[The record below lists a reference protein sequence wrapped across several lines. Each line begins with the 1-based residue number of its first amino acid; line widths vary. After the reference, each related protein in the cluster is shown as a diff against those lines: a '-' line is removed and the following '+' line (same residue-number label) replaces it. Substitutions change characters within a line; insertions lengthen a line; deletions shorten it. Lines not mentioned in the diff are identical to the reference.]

1 MRTIAKNILQ
11 ATSGIALAAL
21 LASSCNDFLDMTPTD
36 SVSDK
41 IIWQTTQNAEYG
53 VNYIYSYILD
63 MADANTGQCVA
74 GMTDALT
81 DQLKYGSYNYNALAY
96 IPSEIAYG
104 GSTLTAN
111 YVASYL
117 GYWDTMYGAIRR
129 TNQGLNY
136 LDKYGEMSDADKTRL
151 KAELRFMRAYFY
163 FDLVKRYKEV
173 IIYDEDL
180 SAITANKALSTEQQG
195 WDFIAS
201 DLKFAQ
207 ENLPAKAVAG
217 GRLDKG
223 AAYAFA
229 TRAMLYAQRYDEVI
243 AAAGKVAE
251 LGYSLDPSYANVF
264 KGSSSEVILQYE
276 FSYENGVTHNFDFYY
291 TPGGDYTTRE
301 ASGGGYGTP
310 TQEMVESYEYA
321 DGSGFPD
328 WTVWHTAEGT
338 FENPPYELLEP
349 RFQASI
355 LYNGAEWKGRTIQP
369 YVGGDDGWCQWNVVK
384 EPKGK
389 TTTGYYLRKGVDET
403 HDVIARSQS
412 TQPLVILRYAE
423 VLLNKAEAC
432 YRTGDAAGANAALR
446 AIRERVDLP
455 YTDKSG
461 DNLWA
466 AIRQERKVELAFE
479 GFSYWDVR
487 RWGVAPEQ
495 YPEGLS
501 GYQLH
506 GLKIEPAGASFSYT
520 YVTVD
525 DKVRNYPEKMDR
537 FPLQDSELS
546 SNTAV
551 EQFPEWK

>member
-1 MRTIAKNILQ
+1 MRTIAKNILLT
-11 ATSGIALAAL
+11 ASSLVLAAGL
-21 LASSCNDFLDMTPTD
+21 SSCNDFLDMTPTD

-41 IIWQTTQNAEYG
+41 IIWQTTENAEYG

-63 MADANTGQCVA
+63 MADANCGQSSA

-81 DQLKYGSYNYNALAY
+81 DQLKYGSYNYNALCY

-111 YVASYL
+111 YVAAYL
-117 GYWDTMYGAIRR
+117 GFWDTMYSAIRK

-136 LDKYGEMSDADKTRL
+136 LDKYGEMSDEDKTRL
-151 KAELRFMRAYFY
+151 QAELRFMRAYFY

-180 SAITANKALSTEQQG
+180 SAIAANTPLSTEKEG
-195 WDFIAS
+195 WDFIAA

-207 ENLPAKAVAG
+207 ENLPEKAKAN

-229 TRAMLYAQRYDEVI
+229 TRAMLYAERYDEVI
-243 AAAGKVAE
+243 AAADKVAG

-264 KGSSSEVILQYE
+264 SGKGSDEVILEYE
-276 FSYENGVTHNFDFYY
+276 FSYENAVTHSFDYYY
-291 TPGGDYTTRE
+291 TPGGDYTLNA

-310 TQEMVESYEYA
+310 TQEIVESYEYA

-328 WTVWHTAEGT
+328 WSAWHTTEGT
-338 FENPPYELLEP
+338 YENPPYELLEP
-349 RFQASI
+349 RFQASV
-355 LYNGAEWKGRTIQP
+355 LYNGASWKGRTIEP
-369 YVGGDDGWCQWNVVK
+369 FVGGGDGWCQWNVTK

-412 TQPLVILRYAE
+412 TQPLVIIRYAE

-432 YRTGDAAGANAALR
+432 YRSGDAAGANAAVK
-446 AIRERVDLP
+446 AIRARVDLP

-461 DNLWA
+461 EALWS

-479 GFSYWDVR
+479 GFSYWDLR
-487 RWGVAPEQ
+487 RWGVAPNQ
-495 YPEGLS
+495 YPDGLS
-501 GYQLH
+501 GYQQH
-506 GLKIEPAGASFSYT
+506 GLKIEPAGASFIYT
-520 YVTVD
+520 YVSVD
-525 DKVRNYPEKMDR
+525 DKNRTYPEKMNR